1 MTVVLIIAI
10 ILLVGGLLF
19 IVSPGTI
26 IKLNQASQKLV
37 FGEPEVLTHRY
48 QTGILLLI
56 TGILMVLM
64 YIKWS

>member
-1 MTVVLIIAI
+1 MTIILIIAI

-26 IKLNQASQKLV
+26 IKLNQASQKLI

>member
-10 ILLVGGLLF
+10 ILLIGGLLF

-26 IKLNQASQKLV
+26 IKLNQASQKLI
-37 FGEPEVLTHRY
+37 FGEPEVVNHRY

-56 TGILMVLM
+56 TGLLMVLM

>member
-1 MTVVLIIAI
+1 MTIILIIAI

-26 IKLNQASQKLV
+26 IKLNQTSQKLI

>member
-10 ILLVGGLLF
+10 ILLIGGLLF

-26 IKLNQASQKLV
+26 IKLNQASQKLI
-37 FGEPEVLTHRY
+37 FEEPEVVNHRY

-56 TGILMVLM
+56 TGLLMVLM